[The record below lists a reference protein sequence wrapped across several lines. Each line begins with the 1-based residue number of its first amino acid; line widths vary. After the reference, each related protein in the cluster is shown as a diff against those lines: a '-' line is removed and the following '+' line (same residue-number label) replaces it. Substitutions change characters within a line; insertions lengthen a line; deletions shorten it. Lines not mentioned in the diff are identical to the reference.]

1 MRLTVWYLTLLGATL
16 AGVAAF
22 VLIRV
27 HEDLR
32 AHLDRRTALSAF
44 QIARG
49 YSQEGATDFYDVSN
63 TVLPVTARGPVA
75 SQALDAR
82 GRVVLSFGDAVS
94 RRPLISPR
102 DAQRIL
108 RSGARRLSVRAGRRW
123 ESFSV
128 YATPVTVHGQPGVV
142 VVAASLRAVDGSVHR
157 LLMLLLLA
165 FAVAL
170 LFAAAS
176 GWWLARKA
184 LRPVAAMTR
193 RAQNLGV
200 QSLDQRLELPRTRDE
215 LWDLAATLNGMFDSI
230 ERAVGTQKRLVADAA
245 HELRTPLTVMRSS
258 VDVRLM
264 ESDLDATTR
273 DVLESVR
280 NEVLRLSRL
289 VEDLL
294 TLAHFDEH
302 KIELRRAPVGL
313 REVAEE
319 VVARLDSIAT
329 ERDLEIAVT
338 GPVAIVDGDRRRLVQ
353 VVVNL
358 IENAIRHSP
367 AGGSVAIET
376 WSRDGTSGMT
386 VTDEGPGI
394 PADAAVYVF
403 DRFFH
408 IDSARD
414 RSGEGGLGRRSRAR
428 SSTRTRARSG

>member
-1 MRLTVWYLTLLGATL
+1 
-16 AGVAAF
+16 
-22 VLIRV
+22 
-27 HEDLR
+27 
-32 AHLDRRTALSAF
+32 
-44 QIARG
+44 
-49 YSQEGATDFYDVSN
+49 
-63 TVLPVTARGPVA
+63 
-75 SQALDAR
+75 
-82 GRVVLSFGDAVS
+82 
-94 RRPLISPR
+94 
-102 DAQRIL
+102 
-108 RSGARRLSVRAGRRW
+108 
-123 ESFSV
+123 
-128 YATPVTVHGQPGVV
+128 VTVHGQPGVV

-403 DRFFH
+403 DRFFR

-414 RSGEGGLGRRSRAR
+414 RSGGGGLGLAIAREIIHAHAGTIWVEPNRQSGSSFSFALAGLAARAVTEPHAGAQA
-428 SSTRTRARSG
+428 SL